1 MYVAV
6 KFVITVEQSIG
17 FYTDILEIFTDGQS
31 LVGKNVENDS
41 QKSAPQIGSF
51 CGFMA
56 HFLSFFV
63 WDNFAALYVKKFLF
77 PLPPKFDIIP

>member
-1 MYVAV
+1 MV
-6 KFVITVEQSIG
+6 SLL
-17 FYTDILEIFTDGQS
+17 LEKNFQNDG
-31 LVGKNVENDS
+31 

-56 HFLSFFV
+56 DFLSVFV
-63 WDNFAALYVKKFLF
+63 WDNFAAFIYVKKFLF